1 LRILDWATYYKQ
13 VIAGVGNIAKVSP
26 SIAKGYQTL
35 GMASRQTGLLGD
47 KVNELIAL
55 AVAVTS
61 RCDGC
66 ITVHTAA
73 AIKAGATREEIIEAL
88 GTAISVNVGAAL
100 VYSVRTLDSYDSH
113 MTADQRRAGTRHQAT
128 I

>member
-1 LRILDWATYYKQ
+1 MSILDWKQYQKQ
-13 VIAGVGNIAKVSP
+13 VAGGVGAIAKISP
-26 SIAKGYQTL
+26 EIVKGYQTL
-35 GMASRQTGLLGD
+35 GGAARHTNLLGD

-73 AIKAGATREEIIEAL
+73 AIKAGATREEIVEAL
-88 GTAISVNVGAAL
+88 GTAAAVNAGAAL
-100 VYSVRTLDSYDSH
+100 VYSVRTLDAFDAHSN
-113 MTADQRRAGTRHQAT
+113 AQ
-128 I
+128 

>member
-1 LRILDWATYYKQ
+1 MSIMDWKSYLKH
-13 VIAGVGNIAKVSP
+13 VVAGVGAIAQVSP
-26 SIAKGYQTL
+26 DIVRGYQAL
-35 GMASRQTGLLGD
+35 GGAARKTNLLGD

-55 AVAVTS
+55 AVAVTA

-88 GTAISVNVGAAL
+88 GTAASVNAGAAL
-100 VYSVRTLDSYDSH
+100 VYSVRTLDAFEAHGKSD
-113 MTADQRRAGTRHQAT
+113 
-128 I
+128 